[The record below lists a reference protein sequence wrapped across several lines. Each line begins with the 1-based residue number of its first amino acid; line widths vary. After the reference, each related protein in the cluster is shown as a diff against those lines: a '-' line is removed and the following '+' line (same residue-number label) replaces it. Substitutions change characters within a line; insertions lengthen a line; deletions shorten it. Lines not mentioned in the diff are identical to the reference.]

1 MLLRSITKHVKEQNW
16 FAVALD
22 FFIVVVGILIA
33 FQITNWNEKSK
44 ASERE
49 RVVLEQLHT
58 EFSSTLEGMKQAKQD
73 NEGSLSA
80 TRDVLGAIRDGVK
93 PEDDS
98 AFIKKIRRAG
108 GLNTGPAEPTTL
120 VELLS
125 SGSLSE
131 LSSSELRQALI
142 RHHANVDE
150 FQAYAD
156 IVLLRV
162 SAPEGGYHTAVY
174 VNPDHP
180 NGDMVIR
187 YDWDSLLT
195 AREQFQVFY
204 YGKLSLSR
212 YFDKLVES
220 SEAVLSE
227 LEDDK

>member
-1 MLLRSITKHVKEQNW
+1 MRLRSLTKHIREQNW
-16 FAVALD
+16 FAVFLD
-22 FFIVVVGILIA
+22 FFIVVAGILIA
-33 FQITNWNEKSK
+33 FQITNWSEGSK

-49 RVVLEQLHT
+49 RVILEQLHA
-58 EFSSTLEGMKQAKQD
+58 EFSGTLDGMKKAKHD
-73 NEGSLSA
+73 NEAGLSA
-80 TRDVLGAIRDGVK
+80 IRDILGAIRDGVK

-131 LSSSELRQALI
+131 LSSPELRQALV

-162 SAPEGGYHTAVY
+162 SAPEGGYHKAVY

-180 NGDMVIR
+180 NGDLVIR

-195 AREQFQVFY
+195 AREQFQVLY

-220 SEAVLSE
+220 SEAVIAE
-227 LEDDK
+227 LEETR

>member
-1 MLLRSITKHVKEQNW
+1 MRLRSLTKHIRDQNW

-33 FQITNWNEKSK
+33 FQITNW
-44 ASERE
+44 SERSKSSARE
-49 RVVLEQLHT
+49 KVVLEQLHT

-73 NEGSLSA
+73 NEAGLSA
-80 TRDVLGAIRDGVK
+80 IRDVLGAIRDGVK

-98 AFIKKIRRAG
+98 VFIKKIRRAG
-108 GLNTGPAEPTTL
+108 GLNTGPAESTTL

-131 LSSSELRQALI
+131 LTSPELRQALI

-162 SAPEGGYHTAVY
+162 SAPEGGYHKAVY

-204 YGKLSLSR
+204 YANYPYRDTLISLLKAAKQS
-212 YFDKLVES
+212 
-220 SEAVLSE
+220 
-227 LEDDK
+227 